1 MTQNT
6 FKPLYKTDDS
16 ATSSFGS
23 EERKFSTSR
32 YLYGVHLLEGHKKIE
47 KGALPKF
54 NLTTE
59 DHSRL
64 AALLKEHNLNIN

>member
-1 MTQNT
+1 MTNT
-6 FKPLYKTDDS
+6 FNPAYEADNS
-16 ATSSFGS
+16 VTSGS
-23 EERKFSTSR
+23 NSGEIKFSTST